1 MMRYLL
7 ILLML
12 TGCAT
17 QTPTEAIVDAAIKN
31 VDETIDYAE
40 NNIAQTPDTAFL
52 MNGLKSCRTNLVS
65 CEQSYKAELATCEAN
80 NNYWRLATFGLFLLI
95 VGAIISKIRSKL

>member
-1 MMRYLL
+1 MKKILFALL
-7 ILLML
+7 L

-17 QTPTEAIVDAAIKN
+17 QTPTEAIVDEAVKN

-40 NNIAQTPDTAFL
+40 NNIVQTPDTAFL
-52 MNGLKSCRTNLVS
+52 MSGLKSCRTNLVS

-80 NNYWRLATFGLFLLI
+80 NNYWRLATFGLILLI
-95 VGAIISKIRSKL
+95 VGAIIAKFRGKL